1 MGIISAQR
9 ACLTF
14 LQRLCFIGLY
24 FLLFAAM
31 AFAQT
36 GAQKTPSASPKRT
49 PRLPDGK
56 VDFGGKGVWAPI
68 WVQDWADTKYVDKAV
83 DVPFTAAGLKLFQ
96 ERRATL
102 SKDDPEG
109 YCLPPGVPRYT
120 GTPYPFQIIQL
131 PDRIVILYEGAT
143 HGYRVIFTD
152 GRKHTPAGKLNP
164 TWMGESI
171 AWWEGNDTLVVDSVG
186 FNGRTWLDYVGHPAS
201 EKLHVIEKYRRPDFN
216 TLVYEAMIE
225 DSEMYTKT
233 WTSSFKVPFREG
245 WELFE
250 YVCNENNKDLLHLD
264 TKEPK

>member
-1 MGIISAQR
+1 MGVFPVHRFPFFRRVSFLAFGLLSLALLVSGQAPARSA
-9 ACLTF
+9 APVS
-14 LQRLCFIGLY
+14 
-24 FLLFAAM
+24 
-31 AFAQT
+31 
-36 GAQKTPSASPKRT
+36 KPT
-49 PRLPDGK
+49 PRLVDGK

-68 WVQDWADTKYVDKAV
+68 WVQDWADTKYVDKVV

-143 HGYRVIFTD
+143 HSYRVILY
-152 GRKHTPAGKLNP
+152 GRQHTPADKLNP

-171 AWWEGNDTLVVDSVG
+171 AWWEGNDTLVVDTVG

-201 EKLHVIEKYRRPDFN
+201 EKLHVVERYRRPDFN
-216 TLVYEAMIE
+216 TLAYETTIE
-225 DSEMYTKT
+225 DPDMYTKP

-245 WELFE
+245 WELYE
-250 YVCNENNKDLLHLD
+250 YVCNENNKDLMHLD